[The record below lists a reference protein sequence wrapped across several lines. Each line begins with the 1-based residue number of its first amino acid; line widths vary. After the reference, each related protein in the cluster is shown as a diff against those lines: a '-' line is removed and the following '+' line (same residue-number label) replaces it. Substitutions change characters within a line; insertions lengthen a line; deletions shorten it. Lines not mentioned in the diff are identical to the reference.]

1 MPSFK
6 VLCFVGGKWD
16 ENEAVKIEATHA
28 LEAAEKV
35 CGEPLIEGVKLG
47 DIRATVRPLDNPN
60 DVTTFR
66 KREI

>member
-16 ENEAVKIEATHA
+16 ENDAVKIEATHA

-35 CGEPLIEGVKLG
+35 CGEPLIEGAKLG
-47 DIRATVRPLDNPN
+47 DIRAEVTPLDKPR
-60 DVTTFR
+60 R
-66 KREI
+66 KTAYRIRN